1 MVVKR
6 NFKNFINIDLANY
19 KHIHF
24 KEKVNGL
31 DFIPNNSVDYI
42 YASHVLE
49 YFDYE
54 DGFKVLKNGEINSKL
69 KVF

>member
-1 MVVKR
+1 MCKEIL
-6 NFKNFINIDLANY
+6 KNFINIDLANC

-31 DFIPNNSVDYI
+31 SFIPNNSVDYI

-54 DGFKVLKNGEINSKL
+54 EGFKV
-69 KVF
+69 